1 MHYSLHGE
9 MKNVLSLGNFNPTY
23 LFLFSVASGS
33 VIIQAKENEEEKEKE
48 KTREKEKEKGR
59 GRWKKNK
66 ETQKRKRTRKGKGTC
81 FFGGRRKVRKQTLK
95 TKTVG
100 KSFLMRRV
108 EETKSND

>member
-48 KTREKEKEKGR
+48 KTKEKEKGR

-66 ETQKRKRTRKGKGTC
+66 ETEKRKRKRKGKGTC
-81 FFGGRRKVRKQTLK
+81 FFWGRRKVRKQTLK

-100 KSFLMRRV
+100 KSFLMRRI